1 MKKKKKTG
9 LEQTKWSILLG
20 FGAGCNQNSGEK
32 NPLKTLI

>member
-20 FGAGCNQNSGEK
+20 FGAGCNQNSGK
-32 NPLKTLI
+32 KTH